1 MTTPLNIDITQIL
14 LHMLNFVI
22 LAGGLTLILYRP
34 VKKFLDGRRD
44 KFAEEQRK
52 NDEARAECERLKNEY
67 EEKLKSADETVSTLR
82 RNAEREMAENAG
94 RYLDSAK
101 AKAETIIKE
110 AEEEAEA
117 RKAHILESAQTEI
130 GELVL
135 SATQKLMNGS
145 VTAESD
151 SALYD
156 EFIRTAEKTLDDKG
170 NGDE

>member
-1 MTTPLNIDITQIL
+1 M
-14 LHMLNFVI
+14 
-22 LAGGLTLILYRP
+22 
-34 VKKFLDGRRD
+34 
-44 KFAEEQRK
+44 
-52 NDEARAECERLKNEY
+52 
-67 EEKLKSADETVSTLR
+67 R

-94 RYLDSAK
+94 RYLDGAK
-101 AKAETIIKE
+101 ERAEAIVKE

-135 SATQKLMNGS
+135 SATQKLMNDS

-156 EFIRTAEKTLDDKG
+156 EFIRTAESTLDDKG